1 MSPVRGRHEPQV
13 PDTACRRRNRI
24 DGLVASGRR
33 QAAGRG
39 TFSGGENPA
48 PEPGKTACF
57 GRSYDAR
64 HLHDHPRQ
72 TVAEMTLL
80 LRVEGLDAKGERVT
94 MNPDRIRYLFALAVK
109 RRGDKAPL
117 MTAGECSGDR
127 EAECAVDCDGGAVFI
142 ETSADGAGVMVRL
155 REEGIGFGADC
166 DTTRGI
172 LHPARRGRPG
182 VRPRA
187 CARRGLLVSRP
198 DETCAVT
205 GRGTANPNG
214 VEIGSRP

>member
-1 MSPVRGRHEPQV
+1 MNRRFPILLAAVAIAS
-13 PDTACRRRNRI
+13 TALLLPAAARPLVE
-24 DGLVASGRR
+24 GLSAVAKIL
-33 QAAGRG
+33 
-39 TFSGGENPA
+39 P

-172 LHPARRGRPG
+172 FIPPGEDDRAFALAPAPAE
-182 VRPRA
+182 A
-187 CARRGLLVSRP
+187 CWSLDRTKLAP
-198 DETCAVT
+198 
-205 GRGTANPNG
+205 
-214 VEIGSRP
+214 